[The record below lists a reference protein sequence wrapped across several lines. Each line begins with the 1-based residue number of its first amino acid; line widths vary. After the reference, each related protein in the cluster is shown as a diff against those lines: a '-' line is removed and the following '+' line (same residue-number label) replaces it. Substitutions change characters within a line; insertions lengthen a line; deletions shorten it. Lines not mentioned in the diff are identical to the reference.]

1 VEWRGEGETLL
12 HFLPMSRSADTSEPR
27 GRREPTSSHSRP
39 LVTFLLAAVAATG
52 CVDKD
57 QTQKLAKTFETGPQH
72 PDEAPKMLNKELPF
86 HYPQALFAKKVQG
99 NVTLRLFIDRDG
111 RVHPDSTQVVESSGY
126 ASFDS
131 AAIRGSQELQ
141 FVPAKTKGEPQPV
154 TILFPVYFRF
164 PGAPPL
170 PGDTVLK
177 KGQGQESKR

>member
-1 VEWRGEGETLL
+1 MTAVEWEGETAL
-12 HFLPMSRSADTSEPR
+12 HFLPMRRNSDVSEWGDRRKPAGAGSRR
-27 GRREPTSSHSRP
+27 
-39 LVTFLLAAVAATG
+39 LLALLLVAASMAA
-52 CVDKD
+52 CVDKE
-57 QTQKLAKTFETGPQH
+57 QTQKLAKSFETGPQH

-86 HYPQALFAKKVQG
+86 HYPPVLFAKKVQG

-111 RVHPDSTQVVESSGY
+111 HVRPDSTQVVESSGY

-177 KGQGQESKR
+177 KGQVPKG

>member
-1 VEWRGEGETLL
+1 LSAMRHVVLSRLSGRHWEQRV
-12 HFLPMSRSADTSEPR
+12 LP
-27 GRREPTSSHSRP
+27 
-39 LVTFLLAAVAATG
+39 VILLAAALSALA
-52 CVDKD
+52 CVDKE
-57 QTQKLAKTFETGPQH
+57 QSQRLMKSFETGPQH

-86 HYPQALFAKKVQG
+86 HYPSALYAKKVQG

-111 RVHPDSTQVVESSGY
+111 RVRPDSTQVVESSGY

-141 FVPAKTKGEPQPV
+141 FVPAKTKGEPQAV

-177 KGQGQESKR
+177 KGARG

>member
-1 VEWRGEGETLL
+1 MQSARESGLL
-12 HFLPMSRSADTSEPR
+12 HFALMGRESRVVSAL
-27 GRREPTSSHSRP
+27 
-39 LVTFLLAAVAATG
+39 LVAAVLSSAA
-52 CVDKD
+52 CVDKE
-57 QTQKLAKTFETGPQH
+57 QSQKLMKGFEAGPQH

-99 NVTLRLFIDRDG
+99 NVTLKLFIDRNG
-111 RVHPDSTQVVESSGY
+111 HVHPDSTQVVESSGY

-170 PGDTVLK
+170 PGDTILK
-177 KGQGQESKR
+177 KGPRG

>member
-1 VEWRGEGETLL
+1 MRRAVLSRLPTLGEHHVLL
-12 HFLPMSRSADTSEPR
+12 LILF
-27 GRREPTSSHSRP
+27 
-39 LVTFLLAAVAATG
+39 AAAMGAVS
-52 CVDKD
+52 CVDKE
-57 QTQKLAKTFETGPQH
+57 QSQKLMKSFETGPQH

-86 HYPQALFAKKVQG
+86 HYPPVLYAKKVQG

-111 RVHPDSTQVVESSGY
+111 HVRPDSTQVVESSGY

-141 FVPAKTKGEPQPV
+141 FVPAKTKGEPQAV

-170 PGDTVLK
+170 PGDTVLQ
-177 KGQGQESKR
+177 KGRRG

>member
-1 VEWRGEGETLL
+1 MRRIGLSWIPISRLEACVVPLL
-12 HFLPMSRSADTSEPR
+12 L
-27 GRREPTSSHSRP
+27 
-39 LVTFLLAAVAATG
+39 VAAMSTVA
-52 CVDKD
+52 CVDKE
-57 QTQKLAKTFETGPQH
+57 QSQKLMKSFETGPQH

-86 HYPQALFAKKVQG
+86 HYPPVLFAKKVQG
-99 NVTLRLFIDRDG
+99 NVTLRLYIDRDG
-111 RVHPDSTQVVESSGY
+111 HVRPDSTQIVESSGY
-126 ASFDS
+126 AAFDS

-177 KGQGQESKR
+177 KGTRG

>member
-1 VEWRGEGETLL
+1 MEGDGQTVL
-12 HFLPMSRSADTSEPR
+12 HFVPMRRNADSCDSRV
-27 GRREPTSSHSRP
+27 RRRP
-39 LVTFLLAAVAATG
+39 EFSGARRLVAFLLLAAAAG
-52 CVDKD
+52 ACVDKD
-57 QTQKLAKTFETGPQH
+57 QTQKLAKSFETGPQH

-86 HYPQALFAKKVQG
+86 HYPPALFAKKVQG

-111 RVHPDSTQVVESSGY
+111 HVRPDSTQVVESSGY
-126 ASFDS
+126 PPFDS

-177 KGQGQESKR
+177 KGQAPKG

>member
-1 VEWRGEGETLL
+1 MQSAREIGVL
-12 HFLPMSRSADTSEPR
+12 HFTTMRRAALSWLQISRWKACVA
-27 GRREPTSSHSRP
+27 P
-39 LVTFLLAAVAATG
+39 LLLVAAAVSTTA
-52 CVDKD
+52 CVDKE
-57 QTQKLAKTFETGPQH
+57 QSQKLMKSFETGPQH

-86 HYPQALFAKKVQG
+86 HYPPALFAKKVQG
-99 NVTLRLFIDRDG
+99 NVTLRLFIDRNG
-111 RVHPDSTQVVESSGY
+111 RVQPDSTQIVESSGY
-126 ASFDS
+126 AAFDS

-177 KGQGQESKR
+177 KGARG

>member
-1 VEWRGEGETLL
+1 MQSAHELSLL
-12 HFLPMSRSADTSEPR
+12 NFATMRRVALGWLQFSRWKVPVV
-27 GRREPTSSHSRP
+27 P
-39 LVTFLLAAVAATG
+39 LMLVAAAMSTSG
-52 CVDKD
+52 CVDKE
-57 QTQKLAKTFETGPQH
+57 QSQKLMKSFETGPQH

-86 HYPQALFAKKVQG
+86 HYPPSLYAKKVQG
-99 NVTLRLFIDRDG
+99 NVTLRLFIDRNG
-111 RVHPDSTQVVESSGY
+111 RVQPDSTQIVESSGY
-126 ASFDS
+126 AAFDS

-177 KGQGQESKR
+177 KGAR

>member
-1 VEWRGEGETLL
+1 MRRVPL
-12 HFLPMSRSADTSEPR
+12 SRSTIEARIVPA
-27 GRREPTSSHSRP
+27 
-39 LVTFLLAAVAATG
+39 LVVAALTMG
-52 CVDKD
+52 ACVDKE
-57 QTQKLAKTFETGPQH
+57 QSQKLMKSFETGPQH

-86 HYPQALFAKKVQG
+86 HYPPVLFAKKVQG

-111 RVHPDSTQVVESSGY
+111 HVRPDSTQVVESSGY

-170 PGDTVLK
+170 PGDTILK
-177 KGQGQESKR
+177 KGARG

>member
-1 VEWRGEGETLL
+1 MRRAVLSRLSGFRK
-12 HFLPMSRSADTSEPR
+12 HRVLP
-27 GRREPTSSHSRP
+27 
-39 LVTFLLAAVAATG
+39 VILLAALSAMG
-52 CVDKD
+52 CVDKE
-57 QTQKLAKTFETGPQH
+57 QSQKLMKSFETGPQH

-86 HYPQALFAKKVQG
+86 NYPSALYAKRVQG
-99 NVTLRLFIDRDG
+99 NVTLRLFIVRDG
-111 RVHPDSTQVVESSGY
+111 HVRPDSTQVVESSGY

-141 FVPAKTKGEPQPV
+141 FVPAKTKGEPQAV

-177 KGQGQESKR
+177 K

>member
-1 VEWRGEGETLL
+1 MKGVVINSGQTGYP
-12 HFLPMSRSADTSEPR
+12 HFRSLAFA
-27 GRREPTSSHSRP
+27 
-39 LVTFLLAAVAATG
+39 VAAVAMVATA
-52 CVDKD
+52 CVDKE
-57 QTQKLAKTFETGPQH
+57 QSEKMAKTFEAGPQH

-86 HYPQALFAKKVQG
+86 HYPPALFAKKVQG

-111 RVHPDSTQVVESSGY
+111 HVRSDSTQVVESSGY

-131 AAIRGSQELQ
+131 AAIRGSQDLQ
-141 FVPAKTKGEPQPV
+141 FVPAKMKGEPLAV

-177 KGQGQESKR
+177 KKGARD